1 MKSLEPTYKEMVRD
15 ALFENIDGFN
25 NKFLSVVS
33 YRLAQT
39 VNTLRE
45 EIASGLLE
53 PTYELDEAIRS
64 GSKSFIFRSSSD
76 AKEFSKGLMEAGLH
90 KKSFLTRGKTVTINS
105 IPDRDMEEMV
115 ISMAKDMKAK
125 ITEELNILL
134 LMKENLSEKS
144 KLPFVL
150 LDESFIVLDSKDC
163 EAIINL
169 HDSLNAENQ
178 KKLRNNLMESETNF
192 IRILEFAH
200 TNSVDEDDDDLTE
213 TKGEG

>member
-1 MKSLEPTYKEMVRD
+1 MESLTPTYKEMVQD
-15 ALFENIDGFN
+15 ALFENIDNFTD
-25 NKFLSVVS
+25 KFLGVMS
-33 YRLAQT
+33 YKLAHK
-39 VNTLRE
+39 VDELRE
-45 EIASGLLE
+45 EIASELLE
-53 PTYELDEAIRS
+53 TTYEIDEAVRS
-64 GSKSFIFRSSSD
+64 GSKSFTFRSTSD
-76 AKEFSKGLMEAGLH
+76 AREFSKGLMEAGLH
-90 KKSFLTRGKTVTINS
+90 KKSFLTRGNTVTINS

-134 LMKENLSEKS
+134 LMKENLAEKS

-150 LDESFIVLDSKDC
+150 LDESFVVLESDDC

-178 KKLRNNLMESETNF
+178 KKLRSNLMESETNF
-192 IRILEFAH
+192 KRILEFAH
-200 TNSVDEDDDDLTE
+200 KNE